1 MNGSKLGWKILASFA
16 AILASVAMSFSTIG
30 LVSASSEEAARVDAG
45 PIDAGLG
52 ATSSSVE
59 VPPWCAWYLNGEA
72 ESIYLAPTAGEQYV
86 GNDLVVTAES
96 PDMYSYI
103 GSDIDQT
110 SAMAADNCSWF
121 GATPWN
127 AEFTVSIDGTS
138 FEAETAGGSR
148 DAAMDFSVSNASPIS
163 ITPTFTDCDASFTVG
178 PASQLPDGGATTA
191 NVWTNTTGATND
203 FCQFKFSYSVT
214 IPEGMIPGYGGTT
227 YTWTGPNITHTVTV
241 TDPDA

>member
-16 AILASVAMSFSTIG
+16 AILASIAMSFSTIG

-52 ATSSSVE
+52 ATSSSVV
-59 VPPWCAWYLNGEA
+59 VPPWCAWYLNGAA
-72 ESIYLAPTAGEQYV
+72 ESI
-86 GNDLVVTAES
+86 DLS

-110 SAMAADNCSWF
+110 SAMAEDNCSWF

-138 FEAETAGGSR
+138 FEASTAGGNR
-148 DAAMDFSVSNASPIS
+148 DVDMDFSVSDASPIS
-163 ITPTFTDCDASFTVG
+163 ITPTFTGCDISFTEG
-178 PASQLPDGGATTA
+178 PASQLPDGVATMA
-191 NVWTNTTGATND
+191 NVWTNTAGATND

-214 IPEGMIPGYGGTT
+214 IPEGLIPAYGGTT